1 MKMRKLLAVIA
12 AVLAMTL
19 VLAACS
25 TNVDGKTFKFD
36 SVSIEW
42 TDDATDTLKE
52 GFVGVVKNMTK
63 DDSVTK
69 ENVLDKF
76 SEYVKKQ
83 SSGNI
88 PSFTFEDG
96 KVKAGSAPAT
106 EYTQEGEKVTIGS
119 GESAVTITAKGGKLY
134 WDMADMFGMSDMPV
148 TIEAVF
154 VQA

>member
-12 AVLAMTL
+12 ALLTMTL

-42 TDDATDTLKE
+42 TDNATETEKAALVALVQSSSEDTI
-52 GFVGVVKNMTK
+52 TK
-63 DDSVTK
+63 D
-69 ENVLDKF
+69 NVLDKIADVVTDQARDN
-76 SEYVKKQ
+76 SPTIK
-83 SSGNI
+83 
-88 PSFTFEDG
+88 FEDG
-96 KVKAGSAPAT
+96 KATVAGSSV
-106 EYTQEGEKVTIGS
+106 EYTQEGSEVTIGS
-119 GESAVTITAKGGKLY
+119 GASAVTITAKGGKLY

>member
-42 TDDATDTLKE
+42 TDDATEAEKAALVALVQSGSEDTI
-52 GFVGVVKNMTK
+52 TK
-63 DDSVTK
+63 D
-69 ENVLDKF
+69 NVLDKF
-76 SEYVKKQ
+76 EEIVSKQ
-83 SSGNI
+83 AAENS

>member
-42 TDDATDTLKE
+42 TDDATETEKAALVALVQSSSE
-52 GFVGVVKNMTK
+52 ETITK
-63 DDSVTK
+63 D
-69 ENVLDKF
+69 NVLDKIAD
-76 SEYVKKQ
+76 VVADQARDNTPTIK
-83 SSGNI
+83 
-88 PSFTFEDG
+88 FEDG
-96 KVKAGSAPAT
+96 KATAAGSSL
-106 EYTQEGEKVTIGS
+106 EYTQEGSEVTIGS

-134 WDMADMFGMSDMPV
+134 WDMADMFGMLDMPV

>member
-42 TDDATDTLKE
+42 TDNATEAEKAALVALVQSGSEDTI
-52 GFVGVVKNMTK
+52 TK
-63 DDSVTK
+63 D
-69 ENVLDKF
+69 NVLDKF
-76 SEYVKKQ
+76 AEIVSKQ
-83 SSGNI
+83 AAENI

-119 GESAVTITAKGGKLY
+119 GSPAPSEAKCATTNCAAPPKAANCIGMWLTCSARRIC
-134 WDMADMFGMSDMPV
+134 P
-148 TIEAVF
+148 
-154 VQA
+154 

>member
-42 TDDATDTLKE
+42 TTDATEEEKAALVALVQMESEDTI
-52 GFVGVVKNMTK
+52 TK
-63 DDSVTK
+63 D
-69 ENVLDKF
+69 NVLDKF
-76 SEYVKKQ
+76 AEIVSKQ
-83 SSGNI
+83 AAENI

-119 GESAVTITAKGGKLY
+119 GSSATTLTAKGGKLY
-134 WDMADMFGMSDMPV
+134 WNVADMFDVPDMPV
-148 TIEAVF
+148 TMEAVF

>member
-42 TDDATDTLKE
+42 TDDATEEEKAALVALVQMESEDTI
-52 GFVGVVKNMTK
+52 TK
-63 DDSVTK
+63 D
-69 ENVLDKF
+69 NVLDKLAEIV
-76 SEYVKKQ
+76 SKQ
-83 SSGNI
+83 AAESS

-119 GESAVTITAKGGKLY
+119 GSSATTLTAKGGKLY
-134 WDMADMFGMSDMPV
+134 WNVADMFDVPDMPV
-148 TIEAVF
+148 TMEAVF

>member
-12 AVLAMTL
+12 ALLAMTL

-42 TDDATDTLKE
+42 TDEATETEKAALVALVQADSEETI
-52 GFVGVVKNMTK
+52 TK
-63 DDSVTK
+63 D
-69 ENVLDKF
+69 NVLDKIAD
-76 SEYVKKQ
+76 VVTDQARDNTPTIK
-83 SSGNI
+83 
-88 PSFTFEDG
+88 FEDG
-96 KVKAGSAPAT
+96 KATAAGSSV
-106 EYTQEGEKVTIGS
+106 EYTQEGSEVTIGS

-134 WDMADMFGMSDMPV
+134 WDMTKILSMDSAPIS
-148 TIEAVF
+148 IEAVY